1 MPKKKK
7 IAVEDL
13 VVPPQ
18 NARICGTI
26 CICQMTFVLSSVAL
40 VYLTVAIYMP
50 SSRAFKS
57 GISEVPVMCTT
68 TRALNTENCDWGKLK
83 IYFENYY
90 EIIGVQYMPV

>member
-18 NARICGTI
+18 NGKICGTI

-50 SSRAFKS
+50 SHKAFKS

-68 TRALNTENCDWGKLK
+68 TRAINTENCDWGSCGEWCLSKTSGACIQ
-83 IYFENYY
+83 IY
-90 EIIGVQYMPV
+90 GK